1 MKYEEVIKKIHSIPA
16 GQFVNIETA
25 KELKVRA
32 GFRGNKV
39 VKFSHKTVRFG
50 CQYENLHSTIEGRA
64 DGSLPAENAGLPWGN
79 WKPGEEN
86 YIVEHKGNTYLR
98 CATSPNKSKN
108 IYVINGVLST
118 KEAAEMMCLASEFPK
133 AREGEKKPSVL
144 CVNTDSIVT
153 IGK

>member
-1 MKYEEVIKKIHSIPA
+1 MKYEEVIKKIHAVPA

-32 GFRGNKV
+32 GYKGNKV

-50 CQYENLHSTIEGRA
+50 VSYDKQKSTTEGRA

-79 WKPGEEN
+79 WKAGEEN
-86 YIVEHKGNTYLR
+86 YIVEHKGNTYL
-98 CATSPNKSKN
+98 
-108 IYVINGVLST
+108 INGVLST
-118 KEAAEMMCLASEFPK
+118 KEAAEMMCLASEFK
-133 AREGEKKPSVL
+133 QGDKVPSVL
-144 CVNTDSIVT
+144 CINTDSIVT

>member
-1 MKYEEVIKKIHSIPA
+1 MKYEEVIKKIHAVPA

-79 WKPGEEN
+79 WKAGD
-86 YIVEHKGNTYLR
+86 KGNTYLR

-108 IYVINGVLST
+108 TYLINGVLST
-118 KEAAEMMCLASEFPK
+118 KEEAEKMCLASEFK
-133 AREGEKKPSVL
+133 QGDKVPSVL

>member
-1 MKYEEVIKKIHSIPA
+1 MKYEEVIKKIHAVPA

-32 GFRGNKV
+32 GYKGNKV

-50 CQYENLHSTIEGRA
+50 VSYDKQKSTIEGRA

-79 WKPGEEN
+79 WKAGEEN

-108 IYVINGVLST
+108 TYLINGVLST
-118 KEAAEMMCLASEFPK
+118 KEAAEMMCLASEFK
-133 AREGEKKPSVL
+133 QGDKVPSVL
-144 CVNTDSIVT
+144 CINTDSIVT